1 MNMPFELGID
11 YGCRKFK
18 GTKWKEKKILILEK
32 ERYRFHKALSDLSG
46 CDIKDHNDEV
56 DRTICSVRDWF
67 MTEELGRGDSG
78 TMIWERFNDFQAYL
92 YNEVVEKDGH
102 ASPDDVQ
109 VSEIMHHM
117 NEWVENEM

>member
-1 MNMPFELGID
+1 
-11 YGCRKFK
+11 
-18 GTKWKEKKILILEK
+18 
-32 ERYRFHKALSDLSG
+32 
-46 CDIKDHNDEV
+46 
-56 DRTICSVRDWF
+56 
-67 MTEELGRGDSG
+67 
-78 TMIWERFNDFQAYL
+78 MIWERFNDFQAYL